1 MYSIYS
7 DELLVFSL
15 RFSLLDKSYDTAEE
29 DDFRMKVFTE
39 NKYRIAKHNVGRHL
53 GHHNYTL
60 EMNNYGDMLPHEFK
74 GLMNGYRYILHVQ
87 SNLVIRNFLVTLEL
101 LLNAKCSLSL

>member
-1 MYSIYS
+1 M
-7 DELLVFSL
+7 VFSL
-15 RFSLLDKSYDTAEE
+15 RILRFSLIDKSYDTAEE

-53 GHHNYTL
+53 SHHNYTL

-74 GLMNGYRYILHVQ
+74 GLMNGYR
-87 SNLVIRNFLVTLEL
+87 
-101 LLNAKCSLSL
+101 